1 MTMRHVREQKDGFDN
16 IVQNFDYIREVVR
29 KYMRLDISSGYKHAY
44 DQKQK
49 DKINQKFEQKTAIN
63 LQTERIVESLQQ
75 QMLSQTA
82 LGSSAAHSDKDCQS
96 EIVKYKAQIY
106 DL

>member
-1 MTMRHVREQKDGFDN
+1 M
-16 IVQNFDYIREVVR
+16 YIEILSFFPPR
-29 KYMRLDISSGYKHAY
+29 YKHTY

-63 LQTERIVESLQQ
+63 TQTEKIVETFQQ
-75 QMLSQTA
+75 QMLSQTR
-82 LGSSAAHSDKDCQS
+82 SSAAHSDKDYQQDMLR
-96 EIVKYKAQIY
+96 YKAQIY